1 MGCGINDYVNK
12 LTAELDKRKGSSPVA
27 ATLLNDLNKIMQLG
41 NSTGYDNIPSRKGTS
56 STNHTGGA
64 YGADSIWADMLRSY
78 GVTNNHYRPVKD
90 MPTRRLKDLQAK
102 KDNVISI
109 SKEEQDS
116 GKELNTK
123 LGNSVHDLNNR
134 NFVQVLNSD
143 AVFAVAPIKDGR
155 VQGGTGSATR
165 MASELGKQV
174 YVLDTETVQWM
185 HEVDGKFV
193 EMNEL
198 PKFPTNFAAVGT
210 RGIESYPKKNRDGS
224 WGSTELHNNT
234 KEILALMQKTVDN
247 SFGKSEQ
254 TTEMKLVK
262 DSKTGL
268 LGQEVNGKFTNAV
281 KVGTYEQLIELTKQ
295 YSKLL
300 RKSLDSKDAVY
311 YQELFDDIAKS
322 GFGFKPIT
330 VKFENRAK
338 MFYKAQGNAF
348 KDERVDLSVDKQEGD
363 ANPIKLVLHEYA
375 HIITAQELKKYPN
388 LMKRT
393 QQIMDNVREAD
404 PNIVKANPYAFTN
417 EFEFIAEVVSSPKL
431 QHALNKLTS
440 DGVKLGLGDKVVK
453 IFKNLLSRL
462 TGKYDSSTLTDALE
476 VVVALQEG
484 KDAVVEQ
491 TELDKYLATYGG
503 TDDISW
509 MQEDKTKP
517 DNHGYEAEKPLEDG
531 NTVKVYSQF
540 DIQGG
545 ELDGKHITYHFSP
558 ENYAN
563 RKGPDELV
571 PEGTKVDAY
580 LTGKYADDRMTYYT
594 AELEI
599 DGKRITTQQDGKRPL
614 HITVA
619 LGEGV
624 KPFETGMHAE
634 QHPELV
640 EKIPEQKIEVE
651 ASVFKGKYN
660 SKYDKTR
667 PAEVEPKESAKQE
680 ADIIVPTDV
689 FRKNINRKIECK
701 E

>member
-1 MGCGINDYVNK
+1 MACILEELEK
-12 LTAELDKRKGSSPVA
+12 TLTKQLDNTKNSKEFKDGAAKAKERVAELS
-27 ATLLNDLNKIMQLG
+27 TLLNEVTDMKKAMQGQLT
-41 NSTGYDNIPSRKGTS
+41 NDVDMYSNLPNRKGDTF
-56 STNHTGGA
+56 TNHTGGA
-64 YGADSIWADMLRSY
+64 YGADSIWADMLRLY
-78 GVTNNHYRPVKD
+78 GVDNKHYRPVKD
-90 MPTRRLKDLQAK
+90 MPTKRLKDLQAK
-102 KDNVISI
+102 KDNVIPI
-109 SKEEQDS
+109 SKEEQDA

-185 HEVDGKFV
+185 HEVNGKFV
-193 EMNEL
+193 KMDEL

-247 SFGKSEQ
+247 SFDKSAQ

-268 LGQEVNGKFTNAV
+268 LGQEVNGKFTNTV
-281 KVGTYEQLIELTKQ
+281 KISTYEQLVELTKQ

-300 RKSLDSKDAVY
+300 KVGLYSKDAVY

-338 MFYKAQGNAF
+338 IFDKAQGNAF

-363 ANPIKLVLHEYA
+363 ANPVKLALHEYA

-393 QQIMDNVREAD
+393 QQIMDNVREAN
-404 PNIVKANPYAFTN
+404 PNIVEANPYAFTN

-462 TGKYDSSTLTDALE
+462 TGKYDLSTLTDALE

-491 TELDKYLATYGG
+491 TALDKYLATYGG

-509 MQEDKTKP
+509 MQEDETKP

-531 NTVKVYSQF
+531 DPVKVYSQF

-545 ELDGKHITYHFSP
+545 GLEKVMKLMK
-558 ENYAN
+558 ENWKEPTEEEIAERVIQSN
-563 RKGPDELV
+563 KIVESMW
-571 PEGTKVDAY
+571 TK
-580 LTGKYADDRMTYYT
+580 
-594 AELEI
+594 
-599 DGKRITTQQDGKRPL
+599 QD
-614 HITVA
+614 
-619 LGEGV
+619 
-624 KPFETGMHAE
+624 
-634 QHPELV
+634 
-640 EKIPEQKIEVE
+640 
-651 ASVFKGKYN
+651 N
-660 SKYDKTR
+660 
-667 PAEVEPKESAKQE
+667 
-680 ADIIVPTDV
+680 DIIVPNEA
-689 FRKNINRKIECK
+689 FKKNVNKKIECK